1 MPNAVRL
8 HDERAAVFSLEK
20 LVWREGPVCP
30 HCGETSRLGR
40 LAGQST
46 PIGAWKCYACRKP
59 FTVRHGTIFQN
70 SHVPM
75 HVWLQGLYLLVASQ
89 HRVSSQKLGQVLGVS
104 VRTAWHLK
112 TKIAAGL
119 ASAEDHT
126 EPGGMVRRLERVIRA
141 PMQEEPAPQQPG
153 QAVCKARYERF
164 LQAIENLADARSDAL
179 FLDALY
185 LLLSPSSELAGN
197 SGLGATGRD
206 IEQQLELSLFEDGK
220 RQMGGASNRSGQ
232 DGKA

>member
-1 MPNAVRL
+1 MANAVRL
-8 HDERAAVFSLEK
+8 HDEKAAVCSLEK

-30 HCGETSRLGR
+30 HCGETCRLGR
-40 LAGQST
+40 LSGQST

-75 HVWLQGLYLLVASQ
+75 HVWLQGLYLLVASK

-119 ASAEDHT
+119 AAAEDYE
-126 EPGGMVRRLERVIRA
+126 EPQGAVRLLERVVREPIA
-141 PMQEEPAPQQPG
+141 DDPAPLQPG
-153 QAVCKARYERF
+153 QAVCKSRYERF
-164 LQAIENLADARSDAL
+164 LKAIENLADASSDAL
-179 FLDALY
+179 FLDALHQ
-185 LLLSPSSELAGN
+185 LLLPSSELERS
-197 SGLGATGRD
+197 SGILASGRG
-206 IEQQLELSLFEDGK
+206 IEQQLELSLFDDGK
-220 RQMGGASNRSGQ
+220 RQMGGSRSPPRE
-232 DGKA
+232 DGET